1 MENKK
6 QIVTFDTVVYTKQ
19 QLIDMGFGFDLNGNI
34 ISPTEES
41 EHMKEY
47 LKYRDKKK
55 LDKICKWFDD
65 INFEREYLDI
75 YGHFC
80 KEMFINDFIKIFG

>member
-1 MENKK
+1 MGNKGK
-6 QIVTFDTVVYTKQ
+6 NSNNVIYTKQ
-19 QLIDMGFGFDLNGNI
+19 ELLNMGFLFDLNGNI

-47 LKYRDKKK
+47 IKYRDKKK
-55 LDKICKWFDD
+55 LDNICKWFDD
-65 INFEREYLDI
+65 MNFEREYLDS

-80 KEMFINDFIKIFG
+80 KEMFINDFVNVFG